1 VLAAQAVGIEVLS
14 NNPKQRLTIADAI
27 DQFNEDLKLRDR
39 KSETIEGYRLVFDGF
54 NANCKKQY
62 LDQIERIINAADK
75 HMVGWQYWHYCQC
88 ADPTTS
94 GVGPTQALVI
104 DPNKPPTGDNVKADK
119 LKVLARPYPQA
130 VAGTRHLYRIN
141 PRGFEA
147 VRGYFDRFWTTT
159 LDNFAA
165 LAMSEAATDTGSEG
179 ESGAAGEEP

>member
-1 VLAAQAVGIEVLS
+1 MLDALGDARRRSILERLLEGPLAVGVLAEQLPISRPAVSQHLRVL
-14 NNPKQRLTIADAI
+14 KEA
-27 DQFNEDLKLRDR
+27 E
-39 KSETIEGYRLVFDGF
+39 
-54 NANCKKQY
+54 
-62 LDQIERIINAADK
+62 
-75 HMVGWQYWHYCQC
+75 
-88 ADPTTS
+88 
-94 GVGPTQALVI
+94 LVI
-104 DPNKPPTGDNVKADK
+104 E
-119 LKVLARPYPQA
+119 A